1 MSKKV
6 DQLTDEIIEV
16 APRPSHIF
24 LNALRSGK
32 RILCPECRKG
42 YFIPIGDCK
51 ITHGFYCSEC
61 DCMVNID

>member
-16 APRPSHIF
+16 DPRPSHIF